1 MCDNPKCRG
10 AKMLPKEGDESG
22 IAPIKK
28 RLEKD
33 EKLMERA
40 DSLYGIPKIFLRNS
54 LPLKSVKKY
63 VDDYEITPEYHFKW
77 DKKNEKVE
85 TGERPWVV
93 KDDEGIESVSL
104 LAQPVAVSLIKQM
117 AKVLGL

>member
-1 MCDNPKCRG
+1 MV
-10 AKMLPKEGDESG
+10 AKEGDKEG
-22 IAPIKK
+22 IKPISE
-28 RLEKD
+28 RLAKD
-33 EKLMERA
+33 EKLMKQA

-54 LPLKSVKKY
+54 IPKKLAKKY

-77 DKKNEKVE
+77 DEKTKKVKIEEK
-85 TGERPWVV
+85 PWLV
-93 KDDEGIESVSL
+93 KDDEGVQSVSL